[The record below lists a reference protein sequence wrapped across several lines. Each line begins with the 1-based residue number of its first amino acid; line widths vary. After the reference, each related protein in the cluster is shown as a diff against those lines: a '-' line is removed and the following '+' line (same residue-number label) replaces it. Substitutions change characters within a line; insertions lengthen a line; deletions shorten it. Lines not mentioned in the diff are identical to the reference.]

1 MKFSVLMSIYKKE
14 EPKYFNRAMQSI
26 WDEQTVKPDEIVLV
40 QDGPLS
46 DGLYKAIEEWKLKIG
61 EFFKTI
67 VLEKNVGL
75 GEALNVGM
83 KHCSYELIARMDTD
97 DISISNRFEKQL
109 KVFEEK
115 DIDVCSAFIS
125 EFEDDEN
132 VIISYRKLPEKHDE
146 IIKYSKLRSPVN
158 HIPVMFKKSIIL
170 NAGGYKEMNY
180 LEDYYLWGRLI
191 INNAKFYNI
200 QEVLAN
206 VRAGENQVIR
216 RSGLVYAKS
225 EMMLLKEFKKIGFLS
240 LSEYIKN
247 LFIRVPIRLMP
258 IKILKFVYKFLRR
271 K

>member
-1 MKFSVLMSIYKKE
+1 
-14 EPKYFNRAMQSI
+14 
-26 WDEQTVKPDEIVLV
+26 
-40 QDGPLS
+40 
-46 DGLYKAIEEWKLKIG
+46 
-61 EFFKTI
+61 
-67 VLEKNVGL
+67 
-75 GEALNVGM
+75 
-83 KHCSYELIARMDTD
+83 
-97 DISISNRFEKQL
+97 
-109 KVFEEK
+109 
-115 DIDVCSAFIS
+115 
-125 EFEDDEN
+125 
-132 VIISYRKLPEKHDE
+132 
-146 IIKYSKLRSPVN
+146 
-158 HIPVMFKKSIIL
+158 MFKKSIIL

-200 QEVLAN
+200 QEVLEN